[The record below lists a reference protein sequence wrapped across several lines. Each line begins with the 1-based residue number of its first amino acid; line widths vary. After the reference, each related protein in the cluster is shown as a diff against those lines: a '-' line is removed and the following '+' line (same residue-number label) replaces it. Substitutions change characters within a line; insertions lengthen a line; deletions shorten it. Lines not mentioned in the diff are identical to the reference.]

1 MASLTPS
8 SADPPE
14 TLTPSS
20 NSGPA
25 PSPGS
30 DPTAPQPSSSTPSR
44 SPSSIRYEDRLFLTG
59 TTGSGKSTLARRLFL
74 AAAAPRLVIDP
85 NDSDLTELPG
95 AVTFH
100 DPGSARGAGGANWR
114 EAATARFVPRDPYDL
129 DAYDALYRRL
139 FTAGPRFIWCDEAGI
154 VLPSTGA
161 PAGARVLLTQ
171 GRKRSIGHLACHTR
185 PRWVDRDLIA
195 QAAHVFVFSTP
206 SAQDRRSL
214 AENMGVDLATLER
227 AHAGL
232 PEYGFLWWNVRAK
245 RLTICDPL

>member
-1 MASLTPS
+1 MPSSPAQPPNSMTPS
-8 SADPPE
+8 DD
-14 TLTPSS
+14 
-20 NSGPA
+20 GPA
-25 PSPGS
+25 PSPAS
-30 DPTAPQPSSSTPSR
+30 APTAHQPSPSTPSR
-44 SPSSIRYEDRLFLTG
+44 SPSSIRHEDRIFCTG

-74 AAAAPRLVIDP
+74 AAHAPRLVIDP
-85 NDSDLTELPG
+85 NDSDLTEIPG

-100 DPGSARGAGGANWR
+100 DPTSARGRGGENWR
-114 EAATARFVPRDPYDL
+114 QAATARFVPTDPYDL
-129 DAYDALYRRL
+129 DTYDALYRRL
-139 FTAGPRFIWCDEAGI
+139 FTAGPRWIWCDEAGI

-195 QAAHVFVFSTP
+195 QAAHVFIFSTP

-214 AENMGVDLATLER
+214 AENMGLDLPTLER

-232 PEYGFLWWNVRAK
+232 PEYGFLWWNQRAK
-245 RLTICDPL
+245 HLTICDPL